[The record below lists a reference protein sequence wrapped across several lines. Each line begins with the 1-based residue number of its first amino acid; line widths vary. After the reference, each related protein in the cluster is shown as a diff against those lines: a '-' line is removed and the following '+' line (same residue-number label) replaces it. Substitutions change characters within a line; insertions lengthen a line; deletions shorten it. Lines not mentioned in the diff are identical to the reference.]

1 MTTTFAKSR
10 SPSASARGFTL
21 VELAIVVTIIGILAT
36 IGIYSVYK
44 YIQHAKASEAAEIVG
59 AIKAGQEAY
68 YDETFQYLQVDSN
81 SNSPEDYYPATP
93 VAASGKIK
101 IQWGQASVTG
111 CEDCGT
117 RYAALGVLPAA
128 PVIFRYSCYVGAA
141 GGNASTAAKPAAA
154 VYNPN
159 PFAAATS
166 ASQAFYVVNAVSDLD
181 GDGGVMSVVVG
192 SNLMGDLYS
201 ENIGR

>member
-1 MTTTFAKSR
+1 MTITFAKSR
-10 SPSASARGFTL
+10 SSSASARGFTL

-59 AIKAGQEAY
+59 SIKAGQEAY
-68 YDETFQYLQVDSN
+68 YDETFQYLPIGG
-81 SNSPEDYYPATP
+81 NSPNAYYPADPST
-93 VAASGKIK
+93 ASGKIK
-101 IQWGQASVTG
+101 IQWGAASPTG
-111 CEDCGT
+111 CTDCGT
-117 RYAALGVLPAA
+117 RYAALGVVPAA

-141 GGNASTAAKPAAA
+141 GGNPGTAGKPTKA
-154 VYNPN
+154 VYSPN